1 MAGASKILVDFL
13 YHYKDY
19 GLSVGT
25 MICGWDK
32 TGPQI
37 YYVDKSSFKEGDAL
51 INTDTGEK
59 YVIGET
65 DTLEGV
71 YCINK
76 GYAVFRRIEI
86 LDENEE
92 YAIVSK
98 NTTYGLSRYDHIV
111 RNADK
116 VKEEDILY

>member
-1 MAGASKILVDFL
+1 MI
-13 YHYKDY
+13 H
-19 GLSVGT
+19 LSPNWQWMKQNNLRFIMLTRVHLR
-25 MICGWDK
+25 K
-32 TGPQI
+32 
-37 YYVDKSSFKEGDAL
+37 GDAL

>member
-1 MAGASKILVDFL
+1 MSYKQQTEDLPPLSKQPKLKSIRNMVIAEALKLGSYHILFE
-13 YHYKDY
+13 
-19 GLSVGT
+19 
-25 MICGWDK
+25 
-32 TGPQI
+32 
-37 YYVDKSSFKEGDAL
+37 EGDAL